1 MKIIRDKV
9 LYFVYT
15 SLGRL
20 KVQVE
25 RVSNWLVV
33 RRNSVMGALNLGVV
47 LLSVNTLTR
56 VEKSSKEADLAFKKC
71 EALLTDRSPDIPVTV
86 EASVTE
92 SSSVLPTVG
101 GVILILCLIT
111 TVLYFGFFHGAKG
124 TPPAR
129 EFSYQKDS
137 LVRKGLETNFT
148 DTSMN
153 LEGVLIKHPEGDSTL
168 LIEDGNYKTIAELG
182 REYVWPAVP
191 ATTPVTTGSV
201 PEALSTSP
209 ASEMV
214 TTAVEV
220 LGTISISLLV
230 IGTVMLIAEANL
242 G

>member
-15 SLGRL
+15 SLGHL
-20 KVQVE
+20 KVQVGE
-25 RVSNWLVV
+25 ILNWLLV
-33 RRNSVMGALNLGVV
+33 RRNAVMGALNLGVV

-71 EALLTDRSPDIPVTV
+71 EALLRDRSPDIPVTV

-101 GVILILCLIT
+101 GIVLILVLIT
-111 TVLYFGFFHGAKG
+111 FLYFGFFHGAKG
-124 TPPAR
+124 TPPAPP
-129 EFSYQKDS
+129 EYSYQKNS
-137 LVRKGLETNFT
+137 LVRKGLETNFK

-153 LEGVLIKHPEGDSTL
+153 LEAVLIKHPEGDSTL
-168 LIEDGNYKTIAELG
+168 LVEDGEYKTIAELG

-191 ATTPVTTGSV
+191 ATTPVTTGVV

-209 ASEMV
+209 ASEMI

-230 IGTVMLIAEANL
+230 IGTVMFIAEANL